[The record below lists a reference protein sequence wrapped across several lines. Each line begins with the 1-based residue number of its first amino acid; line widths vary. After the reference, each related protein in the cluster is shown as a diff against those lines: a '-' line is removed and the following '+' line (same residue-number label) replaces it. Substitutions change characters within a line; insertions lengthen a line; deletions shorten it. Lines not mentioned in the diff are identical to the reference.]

1 MYKEVKKKAAE
12 GSFSASNTEFEIVV
26 KFEKTT
32 LLLCTAFSRE
42 MMVMHDNSSDMKF
55 IG

>member
-1 MYKEVKKKAAE
+1 MHALHLGPAAPAVT
-12 GSFSASNTEFEIVV
+12 GQPAGLS
-26 KFEKTT
+26 
-32 LLLCTAFSRE
+32 SRE